1 VPDLTEIATLET
13 PAFAP
18 GFFLELRAEILKTR
32 LTVGQRFDIF
42 TTVET
47 SNALLALAALS
58 QETRLAVYRLLV
70 EHAPEG
76 LPAGDI
82 AVRLD
87 IPAPSLSF
95 HLKELWRAGLVA
107 PRQDGRFVW
116 YRADLSAM
124 SALIGYLT
132 ENCCRASAA
141 CGPSCVPPRASKR
154 VAATPVAKRR
164 HSA

>member
-1 VPDLTEIATLET
+1 M
-13 PAFAP
+13 
-18 GFFLELRAEILKTR
+18 
-32 LTVGQRFDIF
+32 
-42 TTVET
+42 ET
-47 SNALLALAALS
+47 SNALPALAALA

-70 EHAPEG
+70 EHAPDG
-76 LPAGDI
+76 LAAGDI
-82 AVRLD
+82 AERLD

-141 CGPSCVPPRASKR
+141 RDPSCVPARASRR
-154 VAATPVAKRR
+154 VAAPPVARR
-164 HSA
+164 RRAA